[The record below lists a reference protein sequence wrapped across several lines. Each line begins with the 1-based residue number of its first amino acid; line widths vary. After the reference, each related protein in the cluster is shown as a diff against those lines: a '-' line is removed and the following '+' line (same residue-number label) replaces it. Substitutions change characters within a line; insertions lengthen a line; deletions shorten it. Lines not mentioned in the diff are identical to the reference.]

1 MTEIKQAI
9 SEIARCMQNFMRL
22 IHNPRLPEIKRKKKR
37 ERERERKE
45 EEKREKKRKTSSQF
59 CYDHRLILCSIGS
72 ANPESYFCSRSS
84 NHAAMMAPFSVQ
96 QQIEKQIE
104 SDYEGSA

>member
-1 MTEIKQAI
+1 
-9 SEIARCMQNFMRL
+9 MQNFMRL
-22 IHNPRLPEIKRKKKR
+22 IHNPRLPEIKRKEKKR
-37 ERERERKE
+37 EREK
-45 EEKREKKRKTSSQF
+45 KTKNLKIKRKTSSQF

>member
-22 IHNPRLPEIKRKKKR
+22 IHNPRLPEIKRKKKKR

-45 EEKREKKRKTSSQF
+45 EEKREKKEENF
-59 CYDHRLILCSIGS
+59 VAILL
-72 ANPESYFCSRSS
+72 
-84 NHAAMMAPFSVQ
+84 
-96 QQIEKQIE
+96 
-104 SDYEGSA
+104 

>member
-37 ERERERKE
+37 ERERERE
-45 EEKREKKRKTSSQF
+45 REKKKKKEKKRGKL
-59 CYDHRLILCSIGS
+59 RRNS
-72 ANPESYFCSRSS
+72 A
-84 NHAAMMAPFSVQ
+84 MITV
-96 QQIEKQIE
+96 
-104 SDYEGSA
+104 